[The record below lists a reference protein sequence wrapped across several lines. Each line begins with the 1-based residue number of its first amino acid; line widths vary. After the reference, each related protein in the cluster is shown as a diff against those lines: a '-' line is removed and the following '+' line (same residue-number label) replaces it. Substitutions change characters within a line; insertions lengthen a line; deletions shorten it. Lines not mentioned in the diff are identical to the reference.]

1 MIAVRRLAAPLSLAE
16 AEALSDLHGRA
27 FDGPD
32 GRWSRRWS
40 PAEISALAAAPGAL
54 VLAAEKAGATRG
66 VAVVR
71 AAGDEAEV
79 LTVATDP
86 SARRK
91 GVAAALLRDSITR
104 LEAAGVA
111 ELFLEVAEKNHAAIA
126 LYESIGFKKIAAR
139 RDYYAFPGG
148 GRDNALVFK
157 ARVGR
162 RF

>member
-1 MIAVRRLAAPLSLAE
+1 M
-16 AEALSDLHGRA
+16 
-27 FDGPD
+27 
-32 GRWSRRWS
+32 
-40 PAEISALAAAPGAL
+40 
-54 VLAAEKAGATRG
+54 LAAEKAGATRG

-104 LEAAGVA
+104 L
-111 ELFLEVAEKNHAAIA
+111 
-126 LYESIGFKKIAAR
+126 AAR